1 MFDFQYFM
9 KYLLLC
15 TLLLLCQR
23 EITFSQTNDS
33 IVYSSKTQYLKKIQ
47 QIKEYLYPVR
57 SKEHSVFLNIPL
69 GVYPEKEQIL
79 YKTPDGIFIR
89 FDGTGFIFKLVDL
102 NDSLA
107 TFKRIDRTVNI
118 NYNLGAF
125 NFISGKDIYN
135 YGGYGFWKSN
145 GLIRKYE
152 ERTREWSII
161 KTNLE
166 IPQQIFTIITSWFDP
181 EKKHLYVPYQSEVN
195 AGLKEN
201 IYQYGKITPLAYAFN
216 LNTRDWEILGESSK
230 QSINI
235 LKDATLFLSTKKGL
249 MVLAF
254 EQLFLFDYV
263 NNKILKLNDN
273 LIGQLYMRITDANAV
288 YHLSKNIYAIN
299 RQTGM
304 VDSMHLDLNSF
315 QFTGEPI
322 YTPIKDHTWLWIL
335 GGIIGVIS
343 IVAEV
348 KFWID
353 KKIKSIKPVQPS
365 GKNFKFEFSDIEKSL
380 IQMLL
385 EKSTSN
391 QTATINEINYV
402 LGVKD
407 KNIGLQKKVR
417 SEVFNAVNEKFKLIS
432 DWDEPLVQSIRSE
445 SDKRYFEYMIRKDMI
460 KEAEK
465 VLQS

>member
-1 MFDFQYFM
+1 M
-9 KYLLLC
+9 KYFLLLVC
-15 TLLLLCQR
+15 AWLLQQ
-23 EITFSQTNDS
+23 EITFSQISDS
-33 IVYSSKTQYLKKIQ
+33 LIYSRKVNYLKTILGT
-47 QIKEYLYPVR
+47 KEYLYPIR
-57 SKEHSVFLNIPL
+57 SKEASVFLDIPI

-79 YKTPDGIFIR
+79 CKTPDGIFIR
-89 FDGTGFIFKLVDL
+89 FDGTGFIFKLAGL

-107 TFKRIDRTVNI
+107 SFKRIDNTVNI

-145 GLIRKYE
+145 GLIRKYDE
-152 ERTREWSII
+152 KSREWSII
-161 KTNLE
+161 KTNIE
-166 IPQQIFTIITSWFDP
+166 VPQQIFKIITAWFDS
-181 EKKHLYVPYQSEVN
+181 EKNHLYVPYRSEVN

-201 IYQYGKITPLAYAFN
+201 IYQYGKITPLAYQFD
-216 LNTRDWEILGESSK
+216 LKTRDWKLLGESSK
-230 QSINI
+230 QSIDI
-235 LKDATLFLSTKKGL
+235 LKDANLFLSTKKGL

-254 EQLFLFDYV
+254 EQLYLFDYV

-288 YHLSKNIYAIN
+288 YHLNKQLYTID
-299 RQTGM
+299 REKGT
-304 VDSMHLDLNSF
+304 VDSLQLDLDTF
-315 QFTGEPI
+315 QYTGEPI
-322 YTPIKDHTWLWIL
+322 YTSIKDYRWVWIL
-335 GGIIGVIS
+335 GGTVAIIL
-343 IVAEV
+343 IVALG
-348 KFWID
+348 KRWFD
-353 KKIKSIKPVQPS
+353 KKLQSIKPANQLT
-365 GKNFKFEFSDIEKSL
+365 KNFKFEFSDIEKAL
-380 IQMLL
+380 VLMLL
-385 EKSTSN
+385 EKSKSN

-465 VLQS
+465 VLQN

>member
-1 MFDFQYFM
+1 M
-9 KYLLLC
+9 KYFLLLVSA
-15 TLLLLCQR
+15 LLLQR
-23 EITFSQTNDS
+23 EITFSQISDS
-33 IVYSSKTQYLKKIQ
+33 LIFSRKINYLKTILET
-47 QIKEYLYPVR
+47 KEYLYPIR
-57 SKEHSVFLNIPL
+57 SKEASVFLDIPI

-89 FDGTGFIFKLVDL
+89 FDGTGFIFKLVGL

-107 TFKRIDRTVNI
+107 SFKRIDKTVNI

-135 YGGYGFWKSN
+135 YGGYGFWKSS
-145 GLIRKYE
+145 GLIRKYDE
-152 ERTREWSII
+152 KSREWSII
-161 KTNLE
+161 KTNIE
-166 IPQQIFTIITSWFDP
+166 VPQQIFKIITAWFDS
-181 EKKHLYVPYQSEVN
+181 EKNHLYVPYRSEVN

-201 IYQYGKITPLAYAFN
+201 IYQYGKITPLAYQFD
-216 LNTRDWEILGESSK
+216 LNTRDWKLLGESSK
-230 QSINI
+230 QSIDI
-235 LKDATLFLSTKKGL
+235 LKDANLFLSTKKGL

-254 EQLFLFDYV
+254 EQLYLFDYV

-273 LIGQLYMRITDANAV
+273 LIGQLYMRITDVNAV
-288 YHLSKNIYAIN
+288 YHLNKQLYLID
-299 RQTGM
+299 RQKGT
-304 VDSMHLDLNSF
+304 VDSLQLDLDTF
-315 QFTGEPI
+315 QYTGEPI
-322 YTPIKDHTWLWIL
+322 YTPIKDYRWIWML
-335 GGIIGVIS
+335 SGAIAIML
-343 IVAEV
+343 IVALV
-348 KFWID
+348 KRWFD
-353 KKIKSIKPVQPS
+353 KKIASIKPANQHT
-365 GKNFKFEFSDIEKSL
+365 KNFKFEFSDIEKAL

-385 EKSTSN
+385 EKSKSN

-465 VLQS
+465 VMQS